1 MRIFGL
7 DVHRTFA
14 EVALLDERGVR
25 SAGRIDLI
33 ADALHTFGRQ
43 LTLDDDVV
51 LEAVPTGSWNGRRSS
66 APLAVTVAEAEGQG
80 RWGDDLRMS
89 FMILPRLMTQR
100 PLVQIQPPQPGNTRG
115 LAIRSLAPSFFV
127 RLPAAVDRL

>member
-51 LEAVPTGSWNGRRSS
+51 LEAVPTGSWNGRCSS
-66 APLAVTVAEAEGQG
+66 APLAVTVAGAEGARAVG
-80 RWGDDLRMS
+80 RRPAD
-89 FMILPRLMTQR
+89 ILHDS
-100 PLVQIQPPQPGNTRG
+100 PPAHDPKVAGSNPAPATR
-115 LAIRSLAPSFFV
+115 
-127 RLPAAVDRL
+127 